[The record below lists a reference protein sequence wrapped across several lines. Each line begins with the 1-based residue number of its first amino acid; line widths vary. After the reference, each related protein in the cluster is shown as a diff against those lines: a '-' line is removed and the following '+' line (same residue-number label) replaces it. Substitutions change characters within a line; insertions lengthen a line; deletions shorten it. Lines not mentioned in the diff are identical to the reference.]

1 MTNQTSSSSFQL
13 SDWTEDMPI
22 ISTIYE
28 DKDYFLFLTLCV
40 ISPSP
45 LLILQINTNIA
56 ITSHYLQKLMIF
68 KIHFQNIPI

>member
-68 KIHFQNIPI
+68 